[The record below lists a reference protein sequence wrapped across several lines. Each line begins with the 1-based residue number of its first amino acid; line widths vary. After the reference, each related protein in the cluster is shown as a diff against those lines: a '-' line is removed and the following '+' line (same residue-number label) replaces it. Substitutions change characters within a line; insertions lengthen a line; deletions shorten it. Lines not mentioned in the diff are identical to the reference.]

1 MINFFNELLGGPE
14 GQRRRRR
21 NEKGMPTVNH
31 PLGPVKSCSSGNLF
45 GTGEDVPSS
54 SPTGGE
60 FLDRIR
66 NLADDLEKFELDI
79 EKALVYAGGS
89 HTYADVVAGVM
100 QGKLHFYPLEQSFII
115 CEVYEYPQFRTYHI
129 FLAGGSMSE
138 ILEFEPIL
146 RTNGAEL
153 GCSKLTLA
161 GRLGWTRVLLE
172 RGWTYDLAV
181 MSKEIA

>member
-1 MINFFNELLGGPE
+1 MIQFFNELLGGPE

-21 NEKGMPTVNH
+21 ERKGESLRDH
-31 PLGPVKSCSSGNLF
+31 PLGLAEACSSGTF
-45 GTGEDVPSS
+45 SGTGETAPSV

-60 FLDRIR
+60 FLNRIR
-66 NLADDLEKFELDI
+66 ALADDLEKFALDI

-89 HTYADVVAGVM
+89 HTYADIVAGVM

-115 CEVYEYPQFRTYHI
+115 CEVGEYPQLRTYHI

-138 ILEFEPIL
+138 IIEFEPIL
-146 RTNGAEL
+146 RKNGAAL

-161 GRLGWTRVLLE
+161 GRVGWTKVLVE

-181 MSKEIA
+181 MSKEIN